1 MMTET
6 ILLLGLA
13 ILLFGICFMIA
24 LFIVAIA
31 VFGYMVYVLLKPEKF

>member
-13 ILLFGICFMIA
+13 ILLFGICFLTID
-24 LFIVAIA
+24 F
-31 VFGYMVYVLLKPEKF
+31 FEKI